1 MTFSS
6 SQKLL
11 EKCILLFTKIGS
23 NFDLIGGRASFLKL
37 GGVEQQFWAWHD
49 PATWPLYEGR
59 QGKSLF
65 FT

>member
-23 NFDLIGGRASFLKL
+23 NFDLVGGRAPFLKL
-37 GGVEQQFWAWHD
+37 GGVEQQFWHD
-49 PATWPLYEGR
+49 M
-59 QGKSLF
+59 SLALDQSMKADREKAFF